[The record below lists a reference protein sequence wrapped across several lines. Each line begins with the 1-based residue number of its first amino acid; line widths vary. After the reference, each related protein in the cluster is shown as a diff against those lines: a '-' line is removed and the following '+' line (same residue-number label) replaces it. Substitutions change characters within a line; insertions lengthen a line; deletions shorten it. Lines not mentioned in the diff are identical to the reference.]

1 LENGDIMVEGEN
13 LKKTEK
19 QIRTRRRRNKLIIDD
34 IKEIDSATMKSQLND
49 TSSILGTLELAPPTR
64 KLMQLKETGGV
75 DRLFAMTCRPLH
87 SKLLNKFYVQNM
99 TTKSLQ
105 DITNSLKLSE
115 KQKKDSSYLSAEIEA
130 NLNDQHLSK
139 LDVLPSADSF
149 IDQQEA
155 SKRNES
161 GFDNQDNQFND
172 DFDQFPPPASIFNTN
187 ANLEDMLLDDLNPA
201 QLNLE
206 ITPNKDSMKKKNN
219 DQDQSEDDDEE
230 EDGDGENR
238 KSPKSPK
245 RRSYKRSLNNK
256 ENSTLNKEEDG
267 DELEDTLLNDP
278 SKNLTKRARTMVSVL
293 SKSFAKQDNVGFFE
307 LIKRN
312 GRKMAAQKFY
322 SLLVLKKYEIIEV
335 TQDETYGDIIISQG
349 DKFDLF
355 SPSN

>member
-1 LENGDIMVEGEN
+1 MVEAEN
-13 LKKTEK
+13 LKKAEK
-19 QIRTRRRRNKLIIDD
+19 QIRSRRRRNKLIIDD
-34 IKEIDSATMKSQLND
+34 IKEIDSAAMKSQLND

-87 SKLLNKFYVQNM
+87 SKLLSKFYVQNM

-149 IDQQEA
+149 IDQQQDG

-161 GFDNQDNQFND
+161 AFDNQDNQFND

-206 ITPNKDSMKKKNN
+206 ITPNKELTKNN
-219 DQDQSEDDDEE
+219 KKSNGQDQSEDDEE
-230 EDGDGENR
+230 EEEEDGENR
-238 KSPKSPK
+238 KSKSPK
-245 RRSYKRSLNNK
+245 RRSYKRSMNNK
-256 ENSTLNKEEDG
+256 ENSTLNKEEEG

-293 SKSFAKQDNVGFFE
+293 SKSFAKHDNVGFFE

-335 TQDETYGDIIISQG
+335 TQDETYSDIIISQG
-349 DKFDLF
+349 DKFDSF